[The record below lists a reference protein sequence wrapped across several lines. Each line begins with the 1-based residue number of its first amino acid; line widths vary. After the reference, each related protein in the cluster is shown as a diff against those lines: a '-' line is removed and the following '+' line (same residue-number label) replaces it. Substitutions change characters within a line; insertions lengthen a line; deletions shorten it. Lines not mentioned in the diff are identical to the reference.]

1 MEFTVKHL
9 TDHKNLI
16 SHLVLS
22 SMRNNSEAI
31 ETLPSDRTSETLVDV
46 KLLFNGVE
54 LDINGFIETLE
65 STWNAAVDKEANTLA
80 NERFEILKQ
89 KYISKNSTNAQ
100 LNKIREQLNKSN
112 NILLGITSSL
122 DLIK

>member
-65 STWNAAVDKEANTLA
+65 SSWNAAVDKEASNLA

-100 LNKIREQLNKSN
+100 LNKIREQLNKTN
-112 NILLGITSSL
+112 NILLGITSSI

>member
-65 STWNAAVDKEANTLA
+65 SSWNAAVDKEASNLA
-80 NERFEILKQ
+80 NERFETLKQ

-100 LNKIREQLNKSN
+100 LNKIREQLNKTN
-112 NILLGITSSL
+112 NILLGITSSI